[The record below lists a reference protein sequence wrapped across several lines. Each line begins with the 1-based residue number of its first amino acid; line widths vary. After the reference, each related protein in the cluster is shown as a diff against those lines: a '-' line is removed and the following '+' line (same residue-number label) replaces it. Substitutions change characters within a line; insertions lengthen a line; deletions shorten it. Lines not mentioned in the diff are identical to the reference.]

1 MKKTTS
7 YTPSE
12 GFNSEINNNTNP
24 NNGEVKMTRQQR
36 RLMEREG
43 YKLISLSELKQ
54 ISETNYGKLN
64 RSVDTDVIEKYHP
77 ELKSQK
83 MVIEKLI
90 EHKHSFGKPVD
101 VHYRCGI
108 KVPNVPQTLFQD
120 LTIEQ
125 WESIGKNETISIN

>member
-1 MKKTTS
+1 MKTNKS

-12 GFNSEINNNTNP
+12 GFNSETNNNTNP
-24 NNGEVKMTRQQR
+24 NNGGHKMTRQQR
-36 RLMEREG
+36 RMMEREG

-54 ISETNYGKLN
+54 ISDTNYGKLN
-64 RSVDTDVIEKYHP
+64 RSVDTDVLEKYHP

-90 EHKHSFGKPVD
+90 EHYHSYGKPVD

>member
-1 MKKTTS
+1 MKKNTETLS
-7 YTPSE
+7 VGVNTE
-12 GFNSEINNNTNP
+12 THNNNNKTI
-24 NNGEVKMTRQQR
+24 GGQKVTRQQR
-36 RLMEREG
+36 RMMEREG

-54 ISETNYGKLN
+54 ISDTNYGKLN
-64 RSVDTDVIEKYHP
+64 RSVDTDVLEKYHP

-90 EHKHSFGKPVD
+90 EHHHSYGKPVD